1 MKENSRI
8 TNKQKQFCIEYL
20 IDFNATQAAI
30 RTGYSPRSARQ
41 IGSDLLTKHDNQQ
54 EIQRIAKNAVNK
66 TEVSVERIVKEY
78 ADIAFSDIGKLF
90 DENGKLLELDQIDK
104 GTASALKQYTVRKS
118 KNKSQEITKI
128 VFHDKI
134 SALNVLAKYLNLDK
148 YQDRP

>member
-66 TEVSVERIVKEY
+66 TEVSVERIIKEY
-78 ADIAFSDIGKLF
+78 ADIAFCDASKLH
-90 DENGKLLELDQIDK
+90 DDNGNLLELDQIDK
-104 GTASALKQYTVRKS
+104 GTASAIKEYVVRSSKS
-118 KNKSQEITKI
+118 KNKSQEVTKI

-134 SALNVLAKYLNLDK
+134 SALEVLAKYVNLI
-148 YQDRP
+148 